1 MEASRMMDR
10 PMMNATT
17 GLALWAGTGSCK
29 IGLDG
34 EEVAEDS
41 VDVDVKLVDIEE
53 VEAIH
58 KMAVK
63 VKMRS

>member
-1 MEASRMMDR
+1 MMDR

-29 IGLDG
+29 IGFDG
-34 EEVAEDS
+34 EGVAEDS
-41 VDVDVKLVDIEE
+41 VNVDVRLVNIEE